1 MLSALAVDVLMLTAM
16 LTRIAEFGVSPNKF
30 VALGMNLVLLVNLT
44 WSLRLGVAFVRGRR
58 GFGALER
65 WQTRYLPM
73 YGTWAAIVVVGVPPL
88 FDFA

>member
-30 VALGMNLVLLVNLT
+30 VALGMNLVLLVNLA

-65 WQTRYLPM
+65 WQTRYLPV
-73 YGTWAAIVVVGVPPL
+73 YGAWAAIVGGVLPPV
-88 FDFA
+88 FDFV